1 MGKRSVDLDS
11 GSNISVTDFQNV
23 TREKVE
29 CWETSVGQEL
39 AKLVLFDMYMVIFSV
54 LFFDF
59 FRGLMVRYLN
69 PIWPFWDLEGLC
81 CIFNSLRAIVSVWR
95 LFNFETEILYL

>member
-1 MGKRSVDLDS
+1 MGFFEPSFSMGKRS
-11 GSNISVTDFQNV
+11 TDFLNFTEIGSQIGNG
-23 TREKVE
+23 TKKDE

-69 PIWPFWDLEGLC
+69 PIWPFWDLEG
-81 CIFNSLRAIVSVWR
+81 I
-95 LFNFETEILYL
+95 

>member
-1 MGKRSVDLDS
+1 MGKRS
-11 GSNISVTDFQNV
+11 TDATNFTSEIGNG
-23 TREKVE
+23 TRQKDE

-69 PIWPFWDLEGLC
+69 PIWPFWDLEGKNIK
-81 CIFNSLRAIVSVWR
+81 IFFQKFSFFRNVSAIR
-95 LFNFETEILYL
+95 